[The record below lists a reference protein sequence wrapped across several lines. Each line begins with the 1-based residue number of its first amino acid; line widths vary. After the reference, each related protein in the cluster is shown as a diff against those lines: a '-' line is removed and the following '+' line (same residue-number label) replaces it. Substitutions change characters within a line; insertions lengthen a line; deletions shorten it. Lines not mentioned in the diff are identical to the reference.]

1 MKLPKGFRKN
11 YFRLQA
17 ITATTNY
24 IALQKDSSRIETFH
38 IFKTFSEDELEDEA
52 PPEELLLQSTSQCNC
67 YYVKRAK
74 KALKLCSSAHLPTL
88 YFQTLN
94 SSISPPA
101 RITEY
106 RIRTIGNGKQKID
119 IRKNN

>member
-24 IALQKDSSRIETFH
+24 IALQKDSSRVESFH

-52 PPEELLLQSTSQCNC
+52 PPECELLLQTTSQCNC

-94 SSISPPA
+94 SSISPPV
-101 RITEY
+101 RSTDNGIRNTEY
-106 RIRTIGNGKQKID
+106 GK
-119 IRKNN
+119 